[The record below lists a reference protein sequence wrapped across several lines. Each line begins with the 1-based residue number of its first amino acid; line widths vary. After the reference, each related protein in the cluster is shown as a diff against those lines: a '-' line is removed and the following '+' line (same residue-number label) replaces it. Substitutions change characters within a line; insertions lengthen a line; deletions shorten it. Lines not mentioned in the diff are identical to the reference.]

1 MYPGDVPKM
10 GSTITRG
17 ESEAIVT
24 GTGSETFFGKT
35 AALIEGVDELGHFE
49 KVLREIMWML
59 VGAGSIVTVRGS
71 LESRVPCVAPRAWP
85 CPLLVSD
92 LNCS

>member
-24 GTGSETFFGKT
+24 GTGAETFFGKT
-35 AALIEGVDELGHFE
+35 AAMIQSVEE
-49 KVLREIMWML
+49 
-59 VGAGSIVTVRGS
+59 VRF
-71 LESRVPCVAPRAWP
+71 LTIKR
-85 CPLLVSD
+85 LF
-92 LNCS
+92 

>member
-1 MYPGDVPKM
+1 MTMYPGDVPKM

-24 GTGSETFFGKT
+24 GTGAETFFGKT

-59 VGAGSIVTVRGS
+59 VGAGSLVTVR
-71 LESRVPCVAPRAWP
+71 ARARARA
-85 CPLLVSD
+85 SAA
-92 LNCS
+92 

>member
-24 GTGSETFFGKT
+24 GTGAETFFGKT

-59 VGAGSIVTVRGS
+59 VGAGSIVTVRLRS
-71 LESRVPCVAPRAWP
+71 WHWRAHTYACLRPSRCIPVPTR
-85 CPLLVSD
+85 
-92 LNCS
+92 